1 MSQRWSQLEAE
12 LTDLRQGLQS
22 TVNRLWDLKLSLQS
36 AYRKGHHD
44 KDFLPRRLRA
54 IDGEE
59 TQRLSSLLI
68 LLQELLSISR
78 DLPVYLA
85 SGEERETLQS
95 IHRTLRY
102 LKNAYASETSLAC
115 SLTRFDRSLPALS
128 RQ

>member
-1 MSQRWSQLEAE
+1 M
-12 LTDLRQGLQS
+12 
-22 TVNRLWDLKLSLQS
+22 
-36 AYRKGHHD
+36 
-44 KDFLPRRLRA
+44 PRRLRA
-54 IDGEE
+54 VDTEE
-59 TQRLSSLLI
+59 TQRLSFLLGR
-68 LLQELLSISR
+68 LQELLNYSR
-78 DLPVYLA
+78 DLSTHLA

>member
-1 MSQRWSQLEAE
+1 MSRRWSELEVE
-12 LTDLRQGLQS
+12 LTGLRQALQA

-36 AYRKGHHD
+36 AYRKGHQD
-44 KDFLPRRLRA
+44 RDFLPRRLGD
-54 IDGEE
+54 IDREE
-59 TQRLSSLLI
+59 TARLGFLLGR
-68 LLQELLSISR
+68 LQELLSYSR
-78 DLPVYLA
+78 DLPSHLA

-95 IHRTLRY
+95 IHRILRY